1 MVAFNE
7 RRLPSIA
14 DKYYCVYAGRKEGH
28 SYLRTH
34 EEIMARYGSCMV
46 MQEEMP
52 PVNWPQMG
60 RFMYTARLKTL
71 EEVKEFVDF
80 VQS

>member
-1 MVAFNE
+1 ME
-7 RRLPSIA
+7 
-14 DKYYCVYAGRKEGH
+14 KYGAA
-28 SYLRTH
+28 
-34 EEIMARYGSCMV
+34 IV

-60 RFMYTARLKTL
+60 RFMYTARLRTL
-71 EEVKEFVDF
+71 REVRDFIAF